1 MDKYIIKASGNINEV
16 ITALK
21 TLKAT
26 YGGDCTL
33 QELGT
38 AIRHG
43 NIKTALNRQFKKE
56 VQIRIIIN
64 IYSEVKYVFKLE

>member
-1 MDKYIIKASGNINEV
+1 MNNYTIKASGNINEV
-16 ITALK
+16 IRALK

-38 AIRHG
+38 AIRYG
-43 NIKTALNRQFKKE
+43 NIKTAINKQFKGDK
-56 VQIRIIIN
+56 
-64 IYSEVKYVFKLE
+64 

>member
-1 MDKYIIKASGNINEV
+1 MDKYIVKASGNITEV

-21 TLKAT
+21 TIKAI

-38 AIRHG
+38 AIRYG
-43 NIKTALNRQFKKE
+43 NIKTAINRQFKGGK
-56 VQIRIIIN
+56 
-64 IYSEVKYVFKLE
+64 